1 MPIAEVLD
9 YKNAL
14 ALLQIHQIITLTNGR
29 LFHFLFSYRR
39 NSHYLNSSYFRK
51 IQLHS
56 QNMVLSK
63 MAKNIMKHLK
73 SLLTFITDDSSYIKS
88 CSCFKLIEPLTHF
101 TPALSS
107 DSETNNLLLLHFMLR
122 NISNLLFVKAIL
134 SSLDTCLP
142 PSKFLSH

>member
-9 YKNAL
+9 FKNAL
-14 ALLQIHQIITLTNGR
+14 ALLQIHQIITLTDSR
-29 LFHFLFSYRR
+29 MHFLFSYRR
-39 NSHYLNSSYFRK
+39 HSHYLNSSYFRK

-73 SLLTFITDDSSYIKS
+73 SLLTFITDDSSYMKS
-88 CSCFKLIEPLTHF
+88 CSGFKLIEPLTHF

-107 DSETNNLLLLHFMLR
+107 DSETNNLLLLYFILR